1 MKKSSLMR
9 YQEFP
14 GSPVVRTP
22 RFHCLRVQIQ
32 SLVRELRSHKLHGA
46 SVEKKSLMRH
56 TERERKR
63 EREKERERERHTHGF
78 PKAIKY

>member
-1 MKKSSLMR
+1 M
-9 YQEFP
+9 P

-63 EREKERERERHTHGF
+63 EREKERKRERERERERHTHGF